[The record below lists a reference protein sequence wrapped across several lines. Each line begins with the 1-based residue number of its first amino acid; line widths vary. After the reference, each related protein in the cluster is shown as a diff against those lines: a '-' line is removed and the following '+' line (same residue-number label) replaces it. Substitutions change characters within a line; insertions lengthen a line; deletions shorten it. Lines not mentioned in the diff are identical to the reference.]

1 MERILRLI
9 FQFVKEP
16 LKIALKMYKLFVN
29 KTKNK
34 SIFILELRPH
44 PYKVCV
50 LSNDLFS
57 LGQCQKVCGFSGR
70 LN

>member
-1 MERILRLI
+1 MERILWLT

-16 LKIALKMYKLFVN
+16 LKIALKTYNLFVK

-34 SIFILELRPH
+34 SIFILELRLH

-50 LSNDLFS
+50 LPNEPFS
-57 LGQCQKVCGFSGR
+57 LGQCQKVCGFNGS

>member
-1 MERILRLI
+1 VEQVLWLT

-16 LKIALKMYKLFVN
+16 LKVALKMYNLIVN
-29 KTKNK
+29 KIKNK
-34 SIFILELRPH
+34 SIFILELRLH

-50 LSNDLFS
+50 FPSEPFS
-57 LGQCQKVCGFSGR
+57 LGQCQKVSGFNQR